1 MRPSLQPEPPRAAR
15 GLRPAWD
22 QRGRARCGGPS
33 SVPHGRAGQAWSSC
47 SRISAWEEMWS
58 WGLGGRGVPAWMWGW
73 LRPERRVARPAPGPR
88 AAPCLDAWRGGRMVV
103 SGVRGRGLRAA
114 GEPAT
119 CGRLEPLPSCGPPG
133 GPGVVGFPRLAFP
146 VCAPSGFWA
155 PLPRQ
160 VSPGTGLPGPAPP
173 AQLILRE
180 LLVKL
185 MVPQLPSVSRRP
197 APRRSSV
204 QGLPAGSLSC
214 RSAAPLALALEEP
227 ACGLGSRPGRPSGC
241 SGDGPG
247 SPLPSPGSAR
257 RLRGG
262 GRSLAGLSQ
271 VCGWRK
277 RRPSA
282 WERLL
287 RLTCFQSCSYRGWG
301 WEGGEGGGLNQ
312 NPSPRLC
319 LQEPRPRGGRLPWR
333 RTHQWW
339 PRQLWTLDSQC
350 PVPPTPG
357 SADGR
362 QGPDRGVTRPRR
374 RRGPFGDGGHSSHSA
389 PGL

>member
-1 MRPSLQPEPPRAAR
+1 MRTSLQPEPPRAAR

-88 AAPCLDAWRGGRMVV
+88 AAPCLGAWRGGRMVV

-197 APRRSSV
+197 APPEILGAGPPRRLAVLSVSSPTRSCPGGASV
-204 QGLPAGSLSC
+204 WVGLQARPPERLQRGWTGVPAALSGLC
-214 RSAAPLALALEEP
+214 PPSEGRWQEVGWPESGLRLEE
-227 ACGLGSRPGRPSGC
+227 AQAFSLGAAAASHL
-241 SGDGPG
+241 
-247 SPLPSPGSAR
+247 LPVLQLQ
-257 RLRGG
+257 RLGVGGRGG
-262 GRSLAGLSQ
+262 GRPESKPLPPTVSPGA
-271 VCGWRK
+271 
-277 RRPSA
+277 
-282 WERLL
+282 
-287 RLTCFQSCSYRGWG
+287 
-301 WEGGEGGGLNQ
+301 
-312 NPSPRLC
+312 PSPR
-319 LQEPRPRGGRLPWR
+319 RPPPLEEDPPVVALPA
-333 RTHQWW
+333 
-339 PRQLWTLDSQC
+339 LDS
-350 PVPPTPG
+350 
-357 SADGR
+357 
-362 QGPDRGVTRPRR
+362 
-374 RRGPFGDGGHSSHSA
+374 
-389 PGL
+389 